1 MLADHIVMSSGCV
14 CTAIKPGSTSTY
26 MCKTHF
32 PEQQGQGMKG
42 KVRKMQS
49 ILKSIQTQEKKI
61 SGSDSNCFS
70 VLSLRDRLLQICDT

>member
-14 CTAIKPGSTSTY
+14 CTPIKPGSTSMY
-26 MCKTHF
+26 ICKTHF

-49 ILKSIQTQEKKI
+49 ILPSIQNQEKKI
-61 SGSDSNCFS
+61 SRSDSS
-70 VLSLRDRLLQICDT
+70 HLSFPSLSQI